1 MPNDDITWLKRSFN
15 KGEITF
21 NFQLLTMNIEL
32 LSPAKTADIGIEAIL
47 HGADAV
53 YIGAAEFGAR
63 KEAGNSLEDIER
75 LVNFAHI
82 YGARVYVTVNTII
95 KDAEISSVERL
106 ITNLYNIGV
115 DALIVQDFGILKM
128 NIPPIALHA
137 STQMHNLTPEKVKF
151 LEDMGFSQVV
161 VARECSV
168 EDIAKI
174 REATTVPLEAFV
186 HGARCVSYSGRCY
199 ASAALTGR
207 SANRGECAQ
216 ICRLPFQLQDA
227 HGHNLGT
234 HNYLSI
240 KDMDRSG
247 EIEEMINAGVSS
259 FKIEGRL
266 KDVDYVKNITAYYR
280 KQIDKVLEKHADWER
295 SSDGVSEISF
305 TPNKFKSFFR
315 LYDITTPKSV
325 GEYVG
330 RVNSEERMVNSEE
343 RNKKNFFVNVVSGVE
358 LHNGDGFCFFDESGE
373 FFGFRANKVCKLS
386 DAENLWSVETLESL
400 NVKNGVKLFRN
411 YDIQFQTMLSKP
423 TATRRIGVR
432 VELKDKTLTIDDGV
446 DKVSETVEIE
456 SQVAKNDQT
465 DAIMRQLSKLG
476 ETPFVATEVTVDS
489 QWFFPMSALS
499 NARRSVVSKLILLRQ
514 NRTVASREIF
524 SIRNFDAVYPQNSA
538 DYSENVANSLA
549 KKFYSE
555 HGVSE
560 IADAFEIKNPHG
572 SVPVMFCKHCVRRAI
587 GACKR
592 ENTAKSRELAEPL
605 HLIYKN
611 YYLRL
616 EFDCNNCIM
625 KVISEK

>member
-1 MPNDDITWLKRSFN
+1 
-15 KGEITF
+15 
-21 NFQLLTMNIEL
+21 MNIEL

-53 YIGAAEFGAR
+53 YIGASEYGAR
-63 KEAGNSLEDIER
+63 KAAGNSVNDIER

-82 YGARVYVTVNTII
+82 YGAKVYVTVNTII
-95 KDAEISSVERL
+95 KNAEISSVERL
-106 ITNLYNIGV
+106 ITELYNIGV

-168 EDIAKI
+168 EDIARI
-174 REATTVPLEAFV
+174 REATTVRLEAFV

-227 HGHNLGT
+227 HGHNLGVR
-234 HNYLSI
+234 NYLSI
-240 KDMDRSG
+240 KDMDRSD
-247 EIEEMINAGVSS
+247 EIEEMIKAGVTS

-266 KDVDYVKNITAYYR
+266 KDADYVKNITAYYR
-280 KQIDKVLEKHADWER
+280 GLIDSVLKNHKEWRRA
-295 SSDGVSEISF
+295 SDGLSSYNF

-315 LYDITTPKSV
+315 LYDINTPKSV

-330 RVNSEERMVNSEE
+330 RVNSEERIVNSEE

-358 LHNGDGFCFFDESGE
+358 LHNGDGFCFFDESGD

-386 DAENLWSVETLESL
+386 DADNLWSVETLESL
-400 NVKNGVKLFRN
+400 HVKNGVKLFRN

-432 VELKDKTLTIDDGV
+432 VELNDKTLTIDDGV
-446 DKVSETVEIE
+446 DKVSEIVEIE
-456 SQVAKNDQT
+456 SQIAKNDQT
-465 DAIMRQLSKLG
+465 DAIKRQLSKLG
-476 ETPFVATEVTVDS
+476 ETPFTATEVNVETK
-489 QWFFPMSALS
+489 WFFPMSALS
-499 NARRSVVSKLILLRQ
+499 NARRSVVSKLILQRQ
-514 NRTVASREIF
+514 KSMAASREIF
-524 SIRNFDAVYPQNSA
+524 SVKNPDAVYPQNSV
-538 DYSENVANSLA
+538 DYSENVAN
-549 KKFYSE
+549 KFAEIFYKE

-560 IADAFEIKNPHG
+560 VAEAFEIKAPTG
-572 SVPVMFCKHCVRRAI
+572 VPVMFCKHCIRRAI

-592 ENTAKSRELAEPL
+592 ENTAKSKELAEPL

-616 EFDCNNCIM
+616 EFDCKNCIM

>member
-1 MPNDDITWLKRSFN
+1 M
-15 KGEITF
+15 
-21 NFQLLTMNIEL
+21 QIEL

-53 YIGAAEFGAR
+53 YIGAAEYGAR
-63 KEAGNSLEDIER
+63 KAAGNSIEDIER

-82 YGARVYVTVNTII
+82 YGAKVYVTVNTII

-106 ITNLYNIGV
+106 ITELYNIGV

-161 VARECSV
+161 VARECSA
-168 EDIAKI
+168 EDIARI
-174 REATTVPLEAFV
+174 REATTVRLEAFV

-227 HGHNLGT
+227 HGHNLGVR
-234 HNYLSI
+234 NYLSI

-247 EIEEMINAGVSS
+247 EIEEMINAGVTS

-266 KDVDYVKNITAYYR
+266 KDTDYVKNITAYYR
-280 KQIDKVLEKHADWER
+280 GLIDSVLKKHKEWNR
-295 SSDGVSEISF
+295 SSDGLSSYNF

-315 LYDITTPKSV
+315 LYDISTPKSV

-330 RVNSEERMVNSEE
+330 RVNSEERIVNSEE
-343 RNKKNFFVNVVSGVE
+343 RNKKNFFVKVVSGVE

-373 FFGFRANKVCKLS
+373 FFGFRANKVCKLN
-386 DAENLWSVETLESL
+386 DTENLWSVETLESMP
-400 NVKNGVKLFRN
+400 VKNGVKLFRN

-423 TATRRIGVR
+423 TATRRIGVK
-432 VELKDKTLTIDDGV
+432 VELSDKILTIDDGAN
-446 DKVSETVEIE
+446 KISEIIEVE
-456 SQVAKNDQT
+456 SQVAKNDQA
-465 DAIMRQLSKLG
+465 DAIQRQLSKLG
-476 ETPFVATEVTVDS
+476 ETPFVATEVKVDS
-489 QWFFPMSALS
+489 MWFFPISALS
-499 NARRSVVSKLILLRQ
+499 NARRSVVSKLILQRQ
-514 NRTVASREIF
+514 MMAAASREIF
-524 SIRNFDAVYPQNSA
+524 SVKNPNAVYPQNSV

-549 KKFYSE
+549 REFYRE
-555 HGVSE
+555 HGVSD
-560 IADAFEIKNPHG
+560 IADAFEINAPEG
-572 SVPVMFCKHCVRRAI
+572 SVPVMFCKHCVRRSI

-605 HLIYKN
+605 HLIYKD

-616 EFDCNNCIM
+616 EFDCKNCIM
-625 KVISEK
+625 RVISEK

>member
-1 MPNDDITWLKRSFN
+1 M
-15 KGEITF
+15 
-21 NFQLLTMNIEL
+21 QIEL

-53 YIGAAEFGAR
+53 YIGAAEYGAR
-63 KEAGNSLEDIER
+63 KAAGNSIEDIER

-106 ITNLYNIGV
+106 ITELYNIGV

-161 VARECSV
+161 VARECSAD
-168 EDIAKI
+168 DISKI
-174 REATTVPLEAFV
+174 REATKVRLEAFV

-227 HGHNLGT
+227 HGHNLGVR
-234 HNYLSI
+234 NYLSI
-240 KDMDRSG
+240 KDMDRSD
-247 EIEEMINAGVSS
+247 EIEEMINAGVTS

-280 KQIDKVLEKHADWER
+280 ELIDCVLKKHKEWSR
-295 SSDGVSEISF
+295 SSDGLSSYNF
-305 TPNKFKSFFR
+305 TPDKFKSFFR
-315 LYDITTPKSV
+315 LYDISTPKSV

-330 RVNSEERMVNSEE
+330 IVKSEEI
-343 RNKKNFFVNVVSGVE
+343 KKKSFYVKVVSGVE

-373 FFGFRANKVCKLS
+373 FFGFRANKVCKSS
-386 DAENLWSVETLESL
+386 DAENIWSVETLESL
-400 NVKNGVKLFRN
+400 TVKNGVKLFRN
-411 YDIQFQTMLSKP
+411 FDIQFQTMLSKP

-432 VELKDKTLTIDDGV
+432 VELKDKTLTIFDGV
-446 DKVSETVEIE
+446 NEISEIVEIE
-456 SQVAKNDQT
+456 SQVAKNDQS
-465 DAIMRQLSKLG
+465 DAIKRQLSKLG
-476 ETPFVATEVTVDS
+476 DTPFVATEVNVDS
-489 QWFFPMSALS
+489 QWFFPMSAVS
-499 NARRSVVSKLILLRQ
+499 NARRSVVSKLILLR
-514 NRTVASREIF
+514 RERAVATREIF
-524 SIRNFDAVYPQNSA
+524 SVRNPDAVYPQKSV

-549 KKFYSE
+549 REFYGE
-555 HGVSE
+555 HGVSD
-560 IADAFEIKNPHG
+560 IADAFEINAPQG

-605 HLIYKN
+605 HLIYKD

-616 EFDCNNCIM
+616 EFDCKNCIM
-625 KVISEK
+625 RVVSEK